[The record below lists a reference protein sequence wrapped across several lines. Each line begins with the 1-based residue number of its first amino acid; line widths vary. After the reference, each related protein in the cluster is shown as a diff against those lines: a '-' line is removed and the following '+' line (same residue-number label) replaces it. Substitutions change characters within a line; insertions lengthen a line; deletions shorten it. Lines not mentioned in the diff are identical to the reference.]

1 MAALAAPSAGGVRSF
16 KGSGAIRARLDDR
29 RWHFQ
34 HGPIDLVVEAF
45 GNGVEMAV
53 ERGWGR
59 FETVLEELVAELAT
73 LRRPVEETAGLTGPV
88 ARRMRAACWPFRE
101 RFITPMAAV
110 AGAVADEIIAAMG
123 TTVSKAYVNNGGDI
137 ALHLAPG
144 ESLRVGVVADP
155 DRSLRHGHRL
165 PLDGT
170 FAIDAS
176 TPVRG
181 VATSGWR
188 GRSWS
193 LGIADSVTV
202 LAASGA
208 AADAAATMIA
218 NAVDVASPAIARRR
232 ACDVD
237 DDTDLGERLVTVGVG
252 TLSEQAIEAALGNGA
267 TLAGELCEDGL
278 IWGAVLALQ
287 GRYRVA
293 GGARAREYAALR
305 CIFPNRSDH

>member
-1 MAALAAPSAGGVRSF
+1 VAALAVASRAKAG
-16 KGSGAIRARLDDR
+16 ATRARLDDR

-45 GNGVEMAV
+45 GDGAGAAV
-53 ERGWGR
+53 ERGWHR
-59 FETVLEELVAELAT
+59 FETVLEELVAELPT
-73 LRRPVEETAGLTGPV
+73 LRRPVGETAGLAGPV
-88 ARRMRAACWPFRE
+88 ARRMRAACWPFRN

-110 AGAVADEIIAAMG
+110 AGAVADEVIAAMG
-123 TTVSKAYVNNGGDI
+123 KAVPRAYVNNGGDI

-144 ESLRVGVVADP
+144 ERLSVGVVADP
-155 DRSLRHGHRL
+155 DRATRHGHRL

-170 FAIDAS
+170 FEVDAS
-176 TPVRG
+176 LPVRG

-188 GRSWS
+188 GRSRS

-218 NAVDVASPAIARRR
+218 NAVDVASAAIERRR

-252 TLSEQAIEAALGNGA
+252 PLPDEAIAAALGNGA
-267 TLAGELCEDGL
+267 ALAERFAADGL
-278 IWGAVLALQ
+278 VWGAVLALQ

-293 GGARAREYAALR
+293 GGARR
-305 CIFPNRSDH
+305 CIFPRHNDH

>member
-1 MAALAAPSAGGVRSF
+1 LAAIAAAPRVAAGP
-16 KGSGAIRARLDDR
+16 IRARLDDR

-34 HGPIDLVVEAF
+34 HGPIDLVVEVF
-45 GNGVEMAV
+45 GDGAEAAAA
-53 ERGWGR
+53 RAWRR
-59 FETVLEELVAELAT
+59 FETVLEELVGELPV
-73 LRRPVEETAGLTGPV
+73 LRRPVERTADLAGPV
-88 ARRMRAACWPFRE
+88 AQRMRAACLPFRE

-110 AGAVADEIIAAMG
+110 AGSVADEIIAAIG
-123 TTVSKAYVNNGGDI
+123 AGVPKAYVNNGGDI

-144 ESLRVGVVADP
+144 ERLRIGVVADP
-155 DRSLRHGHRL
+155 DRALRHGHRF
-165 PLDGT
+165 PLDGA
-170 FAIDAS
+170 FMIDAS
-176 TPVRG
+176 MPVRG

-188 GRSWS
+188 GRSRS

-218 NAVDVASPAIARRR
+218 NAVDVAHPAIKRRR

-252 TLSEQAIEAALGNGA
+252 ALPGHAADRALDDGAALAGR
-267 TLAGELCEDGL
+267 LADDGL

-293 GGARAREYAALR
+293 GGAGTGERGGVR
-305 CIFPNRSDH
+305 CIFPRNHDH